1 LSRNAGF
8 ISRMPPHWTVMR
20 LLFVAVLVGLL
31 LYLINPRHTIWYNA
45 QLLALDDAGTKASAV
60 SWRRGIIE
68 AMGSDA
74 DVLANKRWYTRVRDM
89 RQQTVLPGLIDVH
102 SHFPAIGV
110 EEITVDIASPPLGTV
125 QSLEQLY
132 KKISTAAQL
141 SEKEEWIIG
150 FNYDQASLQE
160 GTHPT
165 LAELDRIVPSH
176 PVYVY
181 HSSGH
186 MGVANSAG
194 LKKLGLRPADNP
206 SGLLQE
212 SAAPSMARLLS
223 DIGLF
228 KQWKVF
234 QAARQRY
241 LAAGITTVN
250 SGAASPGL
258 TWGLRLASAL
268 GFIPLRVVVNS
279 LVQDDLPGLRFD
291 SDIYTSGA
299 TKVIVDGSPQGFT
312 ALLTDRFYNPP
323 NVLHVHGRQ
332 LVSAK
337 DLNLLVQRHADAGV
351 QLALHGNGDAAI
363 DLILDAIEA
372 AGLDRT
378 RDHRSI
384 VIHAQTARRDQ
395 LARMAELGAVPSFFV
410 SHVYYWGDWHAER
423 VLGPEKAQHI
433 SPTGWAIEE
442 DLRFSLHTDSP
453 VTPVSLLAVL
463 QYAAERRSFS
473 GRSLG
478 PEHRLDVVTALRA
491 VTLDAAWQH
500 FLEEKVGSLEVGKFA
515 DLVALSR
522 NPLDIPVSELTTIK
536 VLTTV
541 IDGEVE
547 YMLQE

>member
-1 LSRNAGF
+1 
-8 ISRMPPHWTVMR
+8 M
-20 LLFVAVLVGLL
+20 LL
-31 LYLINPRHTIWYNA
+31 LVVASMALLIYLINPRHHIWYNA
-45 QLLALDDAGTKASAV
+45 QLVTLDNAGTQASAV

-68 AMGSDA
+68 AIGSDVE
-74 DVLANKRWYTRVRDM
+74 VLANKRWYTRVRDM
-89 RQQTVLPGLIDVH
+89 RQQTVFPGLIDVH
-102 SHFPAIGV
+102 SHFPAVGV

-125 QSLEQLY
+125 QSLQQLY
-132 KKISTAAQL
+132 GRIASAVEQ
-141 SEKEEWIIG
+141 SEEGEWVIG
-150 FNYDQASLQE
+150 FNYDQASLVE
-160 GTHPT
+160 GQHPT
-165 LAELDRIVPSH
+165 LAELDRIAPSH

-194 LKKLGLRPADNP
+194 LSKLGLRAVDNP

-223 DIGLF
+223 DIGPF
-228 KQWKVF
+228 KQWKIY

-258 TWGLRLASAL
+258 TWGLRLASAVGL
-268 GFIPLRVVVNS
+268 IPLRVVVNS
-279 LVQDDLPGLRFD
+279 LVQDDLPGFRLD

-312 ALLTDRFYNPP
+312 ALLSERFYNPP
-323 NVLHVHGRQ
+323 NLLHVHGKQ
-332 LVSAK
+332 LVSVK
-337 DLNLLVQRHADAGV
+337 DLNALVQRHADAGF

-372 AGLDRT
+372 AGLDKT
-378 RDHRSI
+378 QDHRSI

-395 LARMAELGAVPSFFV
+395 IARMAELGAVPSFFV
-410 SHVYYWGDWHAER
+410 SHVYYWGDWHSER

-433 SPTGWAIEE
+433 SPTGWAMEE

-453 VTPVSLLAVL
+453 VTPVSLFAVL

-473 GRSLG
+473 GRLLG
-478 PEHRLDVVTALRA
+478 PEHRLDVATALRA

-500 FLEEKVGSLEVGKFA
+500 FLEDKVGSLEVGKFA
-515 DLVALSR
+515 DLIVLSQ
-522 NPLDIPVSELTTIK
+522 NPLDTPLSELTGIQ

-541 IDGEVE
+541 IGGEVE

>member
-1 LSRNAGF
+1 
-8 ISRMPPHWTVMR
+8 MR
-20 LLFVAVLVGLL
+20 LVLLFALIALLVH
-31 LYLINPRHTIWYNA
+31 LINPRHRIWYNA
-45 QLLALDDAGTKASAV
+45 ELVALDDAGTTASAV
-60 SWRRGIIE
+60 SWRRGVIE
-68 AMGSDA
+68 AIGNDSE
-74 DVLANKRWYTRVRDM
+74 VLANKRWYTRVRDM
-89 RQQTVLPGLIDVH
+89 QQQIVFPGLIDVH
-102 SHFPAIGV
+102 SHFPAVGV

-125 QSLEQLY
+125 ESLEQLY
-132 KKISTAAQL
+132 ERIAAAANQ
-141 SEKEEWIIG
+141 SEEEEWVIG
-150 FNYDQASLQE
+150 FNYDQSSLRE
-160 GTHPT
+160 GQHPT
-165 LAELDRIVPSH
+165 LVEIDRIAPEH

-194 LKKLGLRPADNP
+194 LKKLGVSPADNP
-206 SGLLQE
+206 TGLLQE
-212 SAAPSMARLLS
+212 AAAPSMGRLLS
-223 DIGLF
+223 DIGLV
-228 KQWKVF
+228 KQWKIYL
-234 QAARQRY
+234 AARQSY

-250 SGAASPGL
+250 SGAASSAL
-258 TWGLRLASAL
+258 TKGLRLASAVGL
-268 GFIPLRVVVNS
+268 NPLRVVVNS
-279 LVQDDLPGLRFD
+279 LVQDDLPGFRFD

-312 ALLTDRFYNPP
+312 ALLSQRFYNPP
-323 NVLHVHGRQ
+323 NLLHVHGKQ

-337 DLNLLVQRHADAGV
+337 DLNALVQRHADAGL

-372 AGLDRT
+372 AGLDST
-378 RDHRSI
+378 KDHRSI

-395 LARMAELGAVPSFFV
+395 VARMARLGVVPSFFV
-410 SHVYYWGDWHAER
+410 SHVYYWGDWHSER

-433 SPTGWAIEE
+433 SPTGWAKEE
-442 DLRFSLHTDSP
+442 GLRFSLHTDSP
-453 VTPVSLLAVL
+453 VTPVNLFAVL

-478 PEHRLDVVTALRA
+478 PEHRLDVASALRA

-500 FLEEKVGSLEVGKFA
+500 FLEDKVGSIEVGKFA
-515 DLVALSR
+515 DLIVLSR
-522 NPLDIPVSELTTIK
+522 NPLEVPSSELTTIK